1 MADRPYGVHG
11 EFRDLLCSRGIKPS
25 YQRLLILKYIMKNK
39 THPSAENVFRNISRS
54 IPTLSRTTV
63 YNNLNL
69 FVKKGILSGIKTNK
83 SETRYDIVEFP
94 HAHFYCYQCQQI
106 IDIDLKIPLYDKH
119 FIRKHRIEEVTVQFR
134 GICRSCLEKKEK
146 NTENGI

>member
-1 MADRPYGVHG
+1 MAERQYGIHG
-11 EFRDLLCSRGIKPS
+11 EYRDLLCSKGIKPS

-54 IPTLSRTTV
+54 VPTLSRTTV

-69 FVKKGILSGIKTNK
+69 FVKKGILTGIKTNK

-94 HAHFYCYQCQQI
+94 HAHFYCSLCQQI
-106 IDIDLKIPLYDKH
+106 IDVELKIPLYHRH
-119 FIRKHRIEEVTVQFR
+119 FIQRHKIEEVTVQFR
-134 GICRSCLEKKEK
+134 GSCRNCLEKKEK
-146 NTENGI
+146 ST